1 MKLLDRYVIRETITP
16 FLLALGVFTFVL
28 AVNPM
33 LDEAKNLLAKG
44 VPVGTVGFL
53 LLTLLPQALGVTL
66 PMAFLTGLLMALG
79 RLSGDRE
86 SVALLSCGV
95 SPLRLLRPVLVMALI
110 AGGLTMY
117 VLMRAK
123 PDANQAFRETTFR
136 FLTEQSENDIKPRV
150 FFERFPGMVLF
161 VEDTAP
167 GGGWKD
173 VMLADTSQPG
183 RPIVTLAE
191 TGSLVVDQEQRL
203 VRLVLNNST
212 RYTPSKDDTRVYSIS
227 RHTEPLLI
235 RVTAESVFGTGEIS
249 RGLSE
254 LDRQGLLAEI
264 EKKKAAGISPHN
276 EIMHLQQMYSFPAA
290 CLVFAVL
297 GLALGLNTRKE
308 GRLAGM
314 ALGLAVILAYYG
326 LMLVAQGFA
335 KGEAWDGGVART
347 AAWARWVP
355 NIVLGL
361 AGLAALWFRNRASG
375 DGLGLPIPQWLG
387 RWLRRPAVVPASRP
401 ADGST
406 PAPARRD
413 GVVVV
418 IRIPHFRFPSPRLLD
433 RYVGSRYLRTVGLA
447 FLGLLSLYYVGTVID
462 LADKIF
468 KGQADL
474 WTLGLYLWYS
484 TPQFIAFV
492 LPIATLVAVLA
503 TIGALT
509 RTGELT
515 VMRACGVSLYRVA
528 LPLYVLALLWSGL
541 LFTFDER
548 VMWEANRRASAL
560 EDQIRD
566 RTPHT
571 VNVANHNWLMGR
583 DGRLYYYAVFQNDN
597 PFTTSSATLHGLSV
611 FETADGPYRLA
622 GHTYVTRARHV
633 NGRWHAEDGWTQRFQ
648 GADLTRRAFAR
659 APLDIEPLEDFKRAQ
674 VEAGQMRFGELRE
687 YVQRLGASGFNVAE
701 QRVNLHR
708 KLAFPLVT
716 LVMTLIAV
724 PFGVTTGRK
733 GALYG
738 IGLAVILASSYF
750 LLLTFFS
757 AVGSAGVLPAALAAW
772 SANILFMAGA
782 AYMTLTV
789 RT

>member
-1 MKLLDRYVIRETITP
+1 VKLLDRYLIRETITP

-44 VPVGTVGFL
+44 DPVGTVGFL

-95 SPLRLLRPVLVMALI
+95 SPLRLLRPVLFMALVVGAI
-110 AGGLTMY
+110 TMY

-161 VEDTAP
+161 VGDTSP

-173 VMLADTSQPG
+173 VMLADTTQPG

-191 TGSLVVDQEQRL
+191 TGSLVVDQENRL
-203 VRLVLNNST
+203 VRLVLNNAA
-212 RYTPSKDDTRVYSIS
+212 RYTPGKDDQRVYSTS
-227 RHTEPLLI
+227 RHTDPLLI

-254 LDRQGLLAEI
+254 MDRAGLLAEI

-326 LMLVAQGFA
+326 LMLMAQGFA

-355 NIVLGL
+355 NLVLGVV
-361 AGLAALWFRNRASG
+361 GLLALWWRAKASG
-375 DGLGLPIPQWLG
+375 DGLGLPLPRWTE
-387 RWLRRPAVVPASRP
+387 RWLRRPPVQT
-401 ADGST
+401 ST
-406 PAPARRD
+406 PAMGAVTATARR
-413 GVVVV
+413 GRVVLV
-418 IRIPHFRFPSPRLLD
+418 IRVPHLRLPMPRLLD

-447 FLGLLSLYYVGTVID
+447 FVGLLSLYYVGTVID

-468 KGQADL
+468 KGQANL
-474 WTLGLYLWYS
+474 WTLAAYLWYS

-528 LPLYVLALLWSGL
+528 LPLYVLALIWSGL
-541 LFTFDER
+541 LFVFDER
-548 VMWEANRRASAL
+548 VMWEANRRASVL
-560 EDQIRD
+560 EDRIRD
-566 RTPHT
+566 RTSST
-571 VNVANHNWLMGR
+571 MNVANHNWLMGR
-583 DGRLYYYAVFQNDN
+583 DGRLYYYVVFQSDN
-597 PFTTSSATLHGLSV
+597 LFSSTAATLHGLSV
-611 FETADGPYRLA
+611 FETAEAPYRLV
-622 GHTYVTRARHV
+622 GHTYVTRARHLD
-633 NGRWHAEDGWTQRFQ
+633 GQWQGEHGWTQRFQ
-648 GADLTRRAFAR
+648 AADLERKDFAR
-659 APLDIEPLEDFKRAQ
+659 APLEIEPLEDFKRAQ
-674 VEAGQMRFGELRE
+674 VDAGQMRFGELRE